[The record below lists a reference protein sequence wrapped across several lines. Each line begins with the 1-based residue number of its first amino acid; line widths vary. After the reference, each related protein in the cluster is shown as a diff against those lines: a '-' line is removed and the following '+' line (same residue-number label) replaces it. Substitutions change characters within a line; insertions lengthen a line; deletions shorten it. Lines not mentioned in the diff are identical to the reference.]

1 MHKTSMTK
9 QLVRKMLHPVRLAA
23 RRFLMLPSDEK
34 AYIGPHGC
42 IRTAAQF
49 VTWNQVP
56 GDYFEFGVYRGDTF
70 AAAYHTLCGL
80 RKKHRS
86 RGFLGES
93 DSPDFQ
99 KWLNDRPR
107 FVAFDSFEGLPPSAG
122 DRHVD
127 YKVGAFACSEE
138 DFRRNIAQQNVDLN
152 DVITVKGFY
161 DKTLN
166 EETKKKH
173 GLSKVAV
180 AMIDCD
186 LYESTVPVLNF
197 LTDLVQQG
205 TILIFDDWFRF
216 RGSPNQGEQRAF
228 REWQERNPH
237 LQMIEYWREGPQAV
251 SFLVNF
257 R

>member
-1 MHKTSMTK
+1 MK
-9 QLVRKMLHPVRLAA
+9 QLLKKSLQSIRLAA
-23 RRFLMLPSDEK
+23 RRFVMLPDLEK
-34 AYIGPHGC
+34 SYTGTNGC
-42 IRTAAQF
+42 LHTAAQF

-56 GDYFEFGVYRGDTF
+56 GDYYEFGVYQGDSF
-70 AAAYHTLCGL
+70 AAAWHALTNL
-80 RKKHRS
+80 RRRHGQS
-86 RGFLGES
+86 GFLGES
-93 DSPDFQ
+93 NSPEFKQ
-99 KWLNDRPR
+99 WLEEKPR
-107 FVAFDSFEGLPPSAG
+107 FVAFDSFEGLPDGAEA
-122 DRHVD
+122 RHVD

-138 DFRRNIAQQNVDLN
+138 NFRRNIARAGVAMS

-161 DKTLN
+161 DQSLTPEVKQQHRLR
-166 EETKKKH
+166 
-173 GLSKVAV
+173 KVAV

-186 LYESTVPVLNF
+186 LYESTVPVLDF

-216 RGSPNQGEQRAF
+216 KGSPNHGEQRAF

-237 LQMIEYWREGPQAV
+237 LQLIEYWREGPQAV